1 MLTIHF
7 AAVTV
12 QVAGSA
18 GGDEATALF
27 TINGVEESPVSFYP
41 NDGPESV
48 INGQNIEW
56 VIERLPGEGNLGGSP
71 SLLNFGTITLMDCAG
86 STATTAASSFPQN
99 GDVID
104 MQGADGNG
112 ISAKTALVGSN
123 GSDNIEITWQM
134 A

>member
-56 VIERLPGEGNLGGSP
+56 VIERLPGEGGLSGSP

-86 STATTAASSFPQN
+86 STATTAASSFPQD
-99 GDVID
+99 GDLID
-104 MQGADGNG
+104 MRGADGTG
-112 ISAKTALVGSN
+112 TSASSVLVGSN